1 MVAASGQLGTVAR
14 HQPPQTDIPSSQSM
28 HRLESVEESLTGRR
42 GLETPGGSQTIA
54 GRDVAGLDRFGGLAC
69 QTMEAG
75 PNVLRTGQVLLGC
88 PDVGLMVICDNGR
101 RLGLGGRPGAVEERL
116 GGGQVPALAK
126 QHVDHLAV
134 LIDSAVEVPLGGA
147 MEEEDL
153 VDVPAS
159 AKPTT
164 MPPGGCRE
172 LGTEGL
178 GPGEHGPGR
187 DIDATLTEAL
197 GDLPGAERVA
207 QVPRTALTMT
217 SGGQR

>member
-1 MVAASGQLGTVAR
+1 
-14 HQPPQTDIPSSQSM
+14 
-28 HRLESVEESLTGRR
+28 
-42 GLETPGGSQTIA
+42 
-54 GRDVAGLDRFGGLAC
+54 
-69 QTMEAG
+69 
-75 PNVLRTGQVLLGC
+75 
-88 PDVGLMVICDNGR
+88 VIGDDGR
-101 RLGLGGRPGAVEERL
+101 RLGLGGRPGAAEERL

-134 LIDSAVEVPLGGA
+134 LIDSAVEVALGGA

-164 MPPGGCRE
+164 MPPGRCRE

-187 DIDATLTEAL
+187 DINATLTEEL
-197 GDLPGAERVA
+197 GDLPGGERVA
-207 QVPRTALTMT
+207 QIPAHRGDDDVGWPTVAEKAPLETWVKSRWQGLQAK
-217 SGGQR
+217 R